1 MTKVLK
7 AFQDKTD
14 GIIYYAGDD
23 YAGDDYAGEHV
34 EELTEAG
41 FLEAEAEEKPKK
53 ASRKKTTD
61 NTEE

>member
-1 MTKVLK
+1 MAKVLK

-23 YAGDDYAGEHV
+23 YAGERV
-34 EELTEAG
+34 EELTETG

>member
-23 YAGDDYAGEHV
+23 YAGERV
-34 EELTEAG
+34 EELVEAG

-53 ASRKKTTD
+53 ASPKKTTD

>member
-23 YAGDDYAGEHV
+23 YAGERV
-34 EELTEAG
+34 EELAEAG
-41 FLEAEAEEKPKK
+41 FLDSELKRNPKK
-53 ASRKKTTD
+53 QVAKKQQITLK
-61 NTEE
+61 NEEV

>member
-23 YAGDDYAGEHV
+23 YAGERV
-34 EELTEAG
+34 EELVEAG
-41 FLEAEAEEKPKK
+41 LLEAEAEEKPKK

>member
-23 YAGDDYAGEHV
+23 YAGERV
-34 EELTEAG
+34 EELAEAG
-41 FLEAEAEEKPKK
+41 FVGAEEKPKK
-53 ASRKKTTD
+53 ASRKKATD

>member
-23 YAGDDYAGEHV
+23 YASERV
-34 EELTEAG
+34 EELAEAG
-41 FLEAEAEEKPKK
+41 FLEAEAEEKPKQ

>member
-14 GIIYYAGDD
+14 GVIYYVGND
-23 YAGDDYAGEHV
+23 YNGERV
-34 EELTEAG
+34 EELAEAG

-53 ASRKKTTD
+53 TTD

>member
-1 MTKVLK
+1 MAKVLK

-14 GIIYYAGDD
+14 GIIYYTGDD
-23 YAGDDYAGEHV
+23 YVGERV
-34 EELTEAG
+34 EELAEAG

>member
-23 YAGDDYAGEHV
+23 YAGERV
-34 EELTEAG
+34 EAG
-41 FLEAEAEEKPKK
+41 FLDSETEEKPKK
-53 ASRKKTTD
+53 ASRQKATD

>member
-23 YAGDDYAGEHV
+23 YAGERV
-34 EELTEAG
+34 EELVEAG
-41 FLEAEAEEKPKK
+41 FLEAEAEEKLKK
-53 ASRKKTTD
+53 ASPKKTTD

>member
-23 YAGDDYAGEHV
+23 YVGERA
-34 EELTEAG
+34 EELAEAG
-41 FLEAEAEEKPKK
+41 FLEAEK

>member
-1 MTKVLK
+1 MAKVLK

-23 YAGDDYAGEHV
+23 YAGERV
-34 EELTEAG
+34 EELAKAG
-41 FLEAEAEEKPKK
+41 FVETEVEEKPKK
-53 ASRKKTTD
+53 ASRKKATD

>member
-14 GIIYYAGDD
+14 CIIYYAGDD
-23 YAGDDYAGEHV
+23 YAGERV
-34 EELTEAG
+34 EELAEAG
-41 FLEAEAEEKPKK
+41 FLEAEAEAEEKPKK

>member
-23 YAGDDYAGEHV
+23 YAGERV
-34 EELTEAG
+34 EELVEAG
-41 FLEAEAEEKPKK
+41 SLEAEAEEKPKK
-53 ASRKKTTD
+53 AGRKKATD

>member
-23 YAGDDYAGEHV
+23 YAGERV
-34 EELTEAG
+34 EELAEAG
-41 FLEAEAEEKPKK
+41 FLEAEAEEKPVAKK
-53 ASRKKTTD
+53 RQITLKS
-61 NTEE
+61 EEV

>member
-23 YAGDDYAGEHV
+23 YAG
-34 EELTEAG
+34 EAG

>member
-23 YAGDDYAGEHV
+23 YAGERV
-34 EELTEAG
+34 EELAEAG
-41 FLEAEAEEKPKK
+41 FLEAEEKPKK
-53 ASRKKTTD
+53 ASREKTTD

>member
-14 GIIYYAGDD
+14 GIIYN
-23 YAGDDYAGEHV
+23 AGDDYAGERV

>member
-23 YAGDDYAGEHV
+23 YAGERV
-34 EELTEAG
+34 EELAEAG
-41 FLEAEAEEKPKK
+41 FIDYETEEKPKK
-53 ASRKKTTD
+53 ASRQKATD

>member
-23 YAGDDYAGEHV
+23 YAGERV
-34 EELTEAG
+34 EELAEAG
-41 FLEAEAEEKPKK
+41 FLESETGEKPKK
-53 ASRKKTTD
+53 ASRKKS
-61 NTEE
+61 NR

>member
-23 YAGDDYAGEHV
+23 YTGERV
-34 EELTEAG
+34 EELVEAG

-61 NTEE
+61 NTEV

>member
-14 GIIYYAGDD
+14 GIIYYAG
-23 YAGDDYAGEHV
+23 ERV
-34 EELTEAG
+34 EELVEAG
-41 FLEAEAEEKPKK
+41 FLESETEEKPKK

>member
-23 YAGDDYAGEHV
+23 YAGERV
-34 EELTEAG
+34 EELAEAG
-41 FLEAEAEEKPKK
+41 FLEAESEEKPKK

>member
-23 YAGDDYAGEHV
+23 YAGERV

>member
-23 YAGDDYAGEHV
+23 YAGERV
-34 EELTEAG
+34 EELVEAG

-53 ASRKKTTD
+53 QVAKKRQITLKS
-61 NTEE
+61 EEV

>member
-23 YAGDDYAGEHV
+23 YAGERV
-34 EELTEAG
+34 EELAEAG

-53 ASRKKTTD
+53 AGRKKTTD

>member
-23 YAGDDYAGEHV
+23 YAGERV
-34 EELTEAG
+34 EELVEAG
-41 FLEAEAEEKPKK
+41 FLEVEAEEKPKK

>member
-1 MTKVLK
+1 MAKVLK

-23 YAGDDYAGEHV
+23 YAGERV
-34 EELTEAG
+34 EELAEAG
-41 FLEAEAEEKPKK
+41 FLESETGEKPKK
-53 ASRKKTTD
+53 ASRKKATD

>member
-23 YAGDDYAGEHV
+23 YAGERV
-34 EELTEAG
+34 EELVEAG
-41 FLEAEAEEKPKK
+41 FLESETEEKQKK

-61 NTEE
+61 NIEE